1 MLRILSDLHFRD
13 ASTRLRR
20 LDDLA
25 PLFEG
30 VDELWLNGDTCD
42 NQTGMP
48 AAAVEEI
55 RAFFRAQ
62 VPKVRFLTGNHDP
75 DISDAHWATTAG
87 GRLFATHGDA
97 FFASA
102 VPWSR
107 QHRLLEARIGDAM
120 ARHPELDDNTLGG
133 RIALHR
139 LACTGLPREVDPEK
153 DTHFHRLRRL
163 VTEFWPP
170 RQPLQMIHA
179 WRSLPDRVA
188 AVAPRWFPSAQV
200 VVTGHVHFPK
210 VWQRGDLTIVNT
222 GAFTGP
228 LGAFMVDV
236 AVEQVTVHRLKLR
249 RDLWHAGH
257 RVAEIALRPNSP
269 TEQ

>member
-20 LDDLA
+20 LEDLA

-48 AAAVEEI
+48 ATAVEEI
-55 RAFFRAQ
+55 RDFFRTR

-75 DISDAHWATTAG
+75 DISQDHWAATAD
-87 GRLFATHGDA
+87 RRVVATHGDA
-97 FFASA
+97 FFEIA

-107 QHRLLEARIGDAM
+107 QHRVLASRIRDAM
-120 ARHPELDDNTLGG
+120 ARHPELDDNTLDG
-133 RIALHR
+133 RLALHR

-170 RQPLQMIHA
+170 RQPLQMLHA

-188 AVAPRWFPSAQV
+188 TCAPRWFPKAQV

-210 VWQRGDLTIVNT
+210 VWRRGALTVVNT

-228 LGAFMVDV
+228 LGAYLVDV
-236 AVEQVTVHRLKLR
+236 DAERVVVHRLKLR
-249 RDLWHAGH
+249 RGLWHAGP
-257 RVAEIALRPNSP
+257 RVAEIPLRPSVR
-269 TEQ
+269 